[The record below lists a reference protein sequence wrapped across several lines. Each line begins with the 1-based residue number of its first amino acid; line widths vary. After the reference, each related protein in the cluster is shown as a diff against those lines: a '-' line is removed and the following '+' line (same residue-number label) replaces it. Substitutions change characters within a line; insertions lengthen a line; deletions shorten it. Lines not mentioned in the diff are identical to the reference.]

1 MKDIILESYTEVEFT
16 PLLITTIVINFLII
30 LIAIYLLFIYIKSK
44 EFHSYSCGF
53 VLILTF
59 SILID
64 NIMRLIPISADEKYN
79 VLHYIQAFILASLDK
94 YILLVLTIQ
103 SFTIYLGIM
112 KTDFYYEHKKCIF
125 FTSFF
130 TGMGL
135 SFLIG
140 GLYLLFGLDVYGL
153 YYYVH
158 GNDTKSIIDT
168 IFNSVFLFF
177 TLFFGVII
185 ILNVSIRKEEIE
197 KGMVNENDYEHN
209 LGRII
214 LMLIGNSLIY
224 VESFL
229 ITYDSLPCPDD
240 YIDLI
245 YIITCLVINLIYAI
259 NSVVINSTKK
269 IFCSKCY
276 EKENPRTNTYQNVTT
291 YTHKLSKQSD
301 FSGEEYV

>member
-1 MKDIILESYTEVEFT
+1 
-16 PLLITTIVINFLII
+16 
-30 LIAIYLLFIYIKSK
+30 
-44 EFHSYSCGF
+44 
-53 VLILTF
+53 
-59 SILID
+59 
-64 NIMRLIPISADEKYN
+64 
-79 VLHYIQAFILASLDK
+79 
-94 YILLVLTIQ
+94 
-103 SFTIYLGIM
+103 
-112 KTDFYYEHKKCIF
+112 
-125 FTSFF
+125 
-130 TGMGL
+130 MGL

-185 ILNVSIRKEEIE
+185 ILNISIRKEEIE

-229 ITYDSLPCPDD
+229 IIHDKMPVHDD
-240 YIDLI
+240 LIDLV
-245 YIITCLVINLIYAI
+245 YIITCLLINLIYAI
-259 NSVVINSTKK
+259 NKIVIRETKRIFCKKLFQKK
-269 IFCSKCY
+269 I
-276 EKENPRTNTYQNVTT
+276 PTNTNADRDT
-291 YTHKLSKQSD
+291 YNNSEMTNKTSED
-301 FSGEEYV
+301 YFED